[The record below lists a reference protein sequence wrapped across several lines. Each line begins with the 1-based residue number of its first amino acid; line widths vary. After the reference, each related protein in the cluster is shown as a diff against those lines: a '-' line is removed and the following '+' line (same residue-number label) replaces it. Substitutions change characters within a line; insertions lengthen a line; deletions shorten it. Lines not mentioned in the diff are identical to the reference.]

1 MAFEKLRQSV
11 TVDGAEY
18 PIETDFRVWIDF
30 EKALSEIKYKSDAE
44 KATEIIKLLMLMF
57 EGKVP
62 SDIKGAMQALTDFYA
77 EVDKEHATS
86 AHKRGELFDYEYD
99 APYIFAA
106 FKEHYGVDLQEV
118 EYLHW
123 HKFRA
128 MLKSLPSTAR
138 IIEIIGYRGIE
149 IDSKMLPCQ
158 RKFYM
163 DMKETY
169 KIPAKQAEKDY
180 YDKLYEALENGGD
193 IDAIIGGGNNG

>member
-1 MAFEKLRQSV
+1 MAFEKLRQSM

-18 PIETDFRVWIDF
+18 PIETDFRVWIDYEKTISEIGYKSET
-30 EKALSEIKYKSDAE
+30 EKAAEIV
-44 KATEIIKLLMLMF
+44 KLLMLMYR
-57 EGKVP
+57 GHVP
-62 SDIKGAMQALTDFYA
+62 SDIKSAMQALANFYA
-77 EVDKEHATS
+77 GVDKEHTAG
-86 AHKRGELFDYEYD
+86 AHKRGDLFDYEYD

-106 FKEHYGVDLQEV
+106 FMEHYGVDLQEV

-169 KIPAKQAEKDY
+169 RIPAKQAKKDY
-180 YDKLYEALENGGD
+180 YDRLYEALENGGD
-193 IDAIIGGGNNG
+193 IDSIIGGGNNV